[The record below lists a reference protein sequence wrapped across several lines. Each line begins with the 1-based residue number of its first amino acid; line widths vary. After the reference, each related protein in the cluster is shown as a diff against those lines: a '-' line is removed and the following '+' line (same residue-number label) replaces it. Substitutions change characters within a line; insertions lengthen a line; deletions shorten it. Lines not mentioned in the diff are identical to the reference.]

1 MEDLTEIGW
10 RYLRQRKLL
19 EPRLEGVGKSLKSW
33 EVMERRLE
41 SSAKAWKA
49 VERNLSFL
57 PLEGTGEP
65 WQVLSGGWGGD
76 TTAGLCFSRTILQP
90 GYPGEVEAGVM
101 DGRKKDMTGAAERG
115 GQEETGSE

>member
-19 EPRLEGVGKSLKSW
+19 EPRLEGVENSLKSW

-49 VERNLSFL
+49 VERNWSFL
-57 PLEGTGEP
+57 LLRALG
-65 WQVLSGGWGGD
+65 SH
-76 TTAGLCFSRTILQP
+76 
-90 GYPGEVEAGVM
+90 
-101 DGRKKDMTGAAERG
+101 GRF
-115 GQEETGSE
+115 

>member
-19 EPRLEGVGKSLKSW
+19 EPRLEGVRKSLKSW

-65 WQVLSGGWGGD
+65 WQVLSGG
-76 TTAGLCFSRTILQP
+76 
-90 GYPGEVEAGVM
+90 
-101 DGRKKDMTGAAERG
+101 RG
-115 GQEETGSE
+115 GGEPQQVCALAGPSYSLATLGRSRRG